1 MEKEKISFDKKN
13 CTLVIDSIELCSAEE
28 ISKWV
33 NFYISDVLDSGI
45 SRSYLTGKLEVTVMV
60 VCHDY
65 LVALYRISDNSPD
78 EFIIQSAGYD
88 KALRQS
94 EAAEEQAEPAEQ
106 SEVAEEQLE
115 DEVIDKYIK
124 MTNGSIERFK
134 FLKFFVDYQSRSH
147 NDFVHSLTNTLST
160 YYKIQDKLINSI
172 FDVASSKFVSWIKSH
187 LDLFL
192 KTNFDGSVDKSVY
205 DFDFD
210 KCVFYNGAFR
220 QYFDGFCN
228 SFDIVIAY
236 NVSFFCLSFMYSG
249 DVRIGYNSRPKFSIS
264 YDDLCDLGVII
275 NSHLYFELFGSVAS
289 DSEAPAEQSVPVEYS
304 EPSETSNQ
312 NEEIRCSYD
321 VDGNLC
327 FELGDELPF

>member
-1 MEKEKISFDKKN
+1 MKKEKISFDKKN
-13 CTLVIDSIELCSAEE
+13 RTLIIDSIELCTAEE
-28 ISKWV
+28 ISKFV
-33 NFYISDVLDSGI
+33 NSHISDVLDSGI

-60 VCHDY
+60 VWHDY

-78 EFIIQSAGYD
+78 EFIIQSAGYNQ
-88 KALRQS
+88 ALRQS
-94 EAAEEQAEPAEQ
+94 EAADEQAEPAEQ
-106 SEVAEEQLE
+106 PEVSEEQLE
-115 DEVIDKYIK
+115 DEVIDKYI
-124 MTNGSIERFK
+124 N
-134 FLKFFVDYQSRSH
+134 
-147 NDFVHSLTNTLST
+147 VHSLTNTLST
-160 YYKIQDKLINSI
+160 YYEIQDKLINSI
-172 FDVASSKFVSWIKSH
+172 FDVTSSKFVSWIKSH

-220 QYFDGFCN
+220 QYFDGCCN

-312 NEEIRCSYD
+312 NEEIRFSYD
-321 VDGNLC
+321 EDGNLC

>member
-13 CTLVIDSIELCSAEE
+13 RTLIIDSIELCTAEE
-28 ISKWV
+28 ISKLV

-45 SRSYLTGKLEVTVMV
+45 SRSYLTGKLEVTVMI

-65 LVALYRISDNSPD
+65 LVALYRISDNLPD
-78 EFIIQSAGYD
+78 EFIIQPVGYD

-115 DEVIDKYIK
+115 DEVIDKYI
-124 MTNGSIERFK
+124 N
-134 FLKFFVDYQSRSH
+134 
-147 NDFVHSLTNTLST
+147 VHSLTNTLST
-160 YYKIQDKLINSI
+160 YYEIQDKLINSI
-172 FDVASSKFVSWIKSH
+172 FDVTSSKFVSWIKSH

-289 DSEAPAEQSVPVEYS
+289 DSEAPAEQSVP
-304 EPSETSNQ
+304 
-312 NEEIRCSYD
+312 
-321 VDGNLC
+321 
-327 FELGDELPF
+327 DELPF

>member
-1 MEKEKISFDKKN
+1 MTKQKVIFDKKN
-13 CTLVIDSIELCSAEE
+13 RTLIIDSIELCTAEE
-28 ISKWV
+28 ISKLV

-94 EAAEEQAEPAEQ
+94 EAAEEHAEPAEQ

-115 DEVIDKYIK
+115 DKVIDKYI
-124 MTNGSIERFK
+124 N
-134 FLKFFVDYQSRSH
+134 
-147 NDFVHSLTNTLST
+147 VHSLTNTLST
-160 YYKIQDKLINSI
+160 YYEIQDKLINSI
-172 FDVASSKFVSWIKSH
+172 FDVTSSKFVSWIKSH

-289 DSEAPAEQSVPVEYS
+289 DSEAPAEQSVP
-304 EPSETSNQ
+304 
-312 NEEIRCSYD
+312 
-321 VDGNLC
+321 
-327 FELGDELPF
+327 DELPF

>member
-1 MEKEKISFDKKN
+1 MEKEKIIFDKKN
-13 CTLVIDSIELCSAEE
+13 RTLIIDSMELCTSEE

-33 NFYISDVLDSGI
+33 NSHISDVLDSGI

-65 LVALYRISDNSPD
+65 LVALYRISDNSSD
-78 EFIIQSAGYD
+78 EFIIQHVGYD

-106 SEVAEEQLE
+106 SEVSEEQLE
-115 DEVIDKYIK
+115 DIDKYI
-124 MTNGSIERFK
+124 N
-134 FLKFFVDYQSRSH
+134 
-147 NDFVHSLTNTLST
+147 VHSLTNTLST
-160 YYKIQDKLINSI
+160 YYEIQDKLINSI
-172 FDVASSKFVSWIKSH
+172 FDVTSSKFVSWIKSH

>member
-13 CTLVIDSIELCSAEE
+13 RTLIIDSIELCTAEE
-28 ISKWV
+28 ISKFV
-33 NFYISDVLDSGI
+33 NSHISDVLDSGI

-78 EFIIQSAGYD
+78 EFIIQSAGYNQ
-88 KALRQS
+88 ALRQS

-115 DEVIDKYIK
+115 DKVIDKYI
-124 MTNGSIERFK
+124 N
-134 FLKFFVDYQSRSH
+134 
-147 NDFVHSLTNTLST
+147 VHSLTNTLST
-160 YYKIQDKLINSI
+160 YYEIQDKLINSI
-172 FDVASSKFVSWIKSH
+172 FDVTSSKFVSWIKSH

-289 DSEAPAEQSVPVEYS
+289 ASEAPAEQSVP
-304 EPSETSNQ
+304 
-312 NEEIRCSYD
+312 
-321 VDGNLC
+321 
-327 FELGDELPF
+327 DELPF

>member
-13 CTLVIDSIELCSAEE
+13 RTLIIDSIELCTAEE
-28 ISKWV
+28 ISKFV
-33 NFYISDVLDSGI
+33 NSHISDVLDSGI

-78 EFIIQSAGYD
+78 EFIIQPVGYD

-94 EAAEEQAEPAEQ
+94 EAAEEQ
-106 SEVAEEQLE
+106 LE
-115 DEVIDKYIK
+115 DEVIDKYI
-124 MTNGSIERFK
+124 N
-134 FLKFFVDYQSRSH
+134 
-147 NDFVHSLTNTLST
+147 VHSLTNTLST
-160 YYKIQDKLINSI
+160 YYEIQDKLINSI
-172 FDVASSKFVSWIKSH
+172 FDVTSSKFVSWIKSH

-220 QYFDGFCN
+220 QYFDGCCN

-289 DSEAPAEQSVPVEYS
+289 ASEAPAEQSVP
-304 EPSETSNQ
+304 
-312 NEEIRCSYD
+312 
-321 VDGNLC
+321 
-327 FELGDELPF
+327 DELPF

>member
-33 NFYISDVLDSGI
+33 NFYISDVLDIGI

-94 EAAEEQAEPAEQ
+94 EAADEQAEPAEQ
-106 SEVAEEQLE
+106 PEVAEEQLE
-115 DEVIDKYIK
+115 DKVIDKYI
-124 MTNGSIERFK
+124 N
-134 FLKFFVDYQSRSH
+134 
-147 NDFVHSLTNTLST
+147 VHSLTNTLST
-160 YYKIQDKLINSI
+160 YYEIQDKLINSI
-172 FDVASSKFVSWIKSH
+172 FDVTSSKFVSWIKSH

-289 DSEAPAEQSVPVEYS
+289 DSEAPAEQLVP
-304 EPSETSNQ
+304 
-312 NEEIRCSYD
+312 
-321 VDGNLC
+321 
-327 FELGDELPF
+327 DELPF

>member
-1 MEKEKISFDKKN
+1 MEHFCSKERRVISMEKEKISFDKTN
-13 CTLVIDSIELCSAEE
+13 FTLTIDSIDLCTVEE

-45 SRSYLTGKLEVTVMV
+45 SRSYLTGKLEVTVMI
-60 VCHDY
+60 VCKDY
-65 LVALYRISDNSPD
+65 LVALYRISDGSPD
-78 EFIIQSAGYD
+78 ELIIQSVGYD

-115 DEVIDKYIK
+115 DKVIDKYI
-124 MTNGSIERFK
+124 N
-134 FLKFFVDYQSRSH
+134 
-147 NDFVHSLTNTLST
+147 VHSLTNTLST
-160 YYKIQDKLINSI
+160 YYEIQDKLINSI
-172 FDVASSKFVSWIKSH
+172 FDVTSSKFVSWIKSH

>member
-1 MEKEKISFDKKN
+1 MKKEKISFDKKN
-13 CTLVIDSIELCSAEE
+13 CTLFIDSMELCTAEE
-28 ISKWV
+28 ISKFV

-45 SRSYLTGKLEVTVMV
+45 SRSYLTGKLEVTVMI
-60 VCHDY
+60 VCKDY
-65 LVALYRISDNSPD
+65 LVALYRISDGSPD
-78 EFIIQSAGYD
+78 ELIIQSVGYD

-115 DEVIDKYIK
+115 DKVIDKYI
-124 MTNGSIERFK
+124 N
-134 FLKFFVDYQSRSH
+134 
-147 NDFVHSLTNTLST
+147 VHSLTNTLST
-160 YYKIQDKLINSI
+160 YYEIQDKLINSI
-172 FDVASSKFVSWIKSH
+172 FDVTSSKFVSWIKSH

-289 DSEAPAEQSVPVEYS
+289 DSEAPAEQSVP
-304 EPSETSNQ
+304 
-312 NEEIRCSYD
+312 
-321 VDGNLC
+321 
-327 FELGDELPF
+327 DELPF

>member
-1 MEKEKISFDKKN
+1 MTKQKVIFDKKN
-13 CTLVIDSIELCSAEE
+13 CTLFIDSMELCTAEE
-28 ISKWV
+28 ISKCV
-33 NFYISDVLDSGI
+33 NSHISDVLDSGI
-45 SRSYLTGKLEVTVMV
+45 SRSYLTGKLEVTVMI
-60 VCHDY
+60 VCKDY
-65 LVALYRISDNSPD
+65 LVALYRISDGSPD
-78 EFIIQSAGYD
+78 ELIIQSVGYD

-115 DEVIDKYIK
+115 DKVIDKYI
-124 MTNGSIERFK
+124 N
-134 FLKFFVDYQSRSH
+134 
-147 NDFVHSLTNTLST
+147 VHSLTNTLST
-160 YYKIQDKLINSI
+160 YYEIQDKLINSI
-172 FDVASSKFVSWIKSH
+172 FDVTSSKFVSWIKSH

-220 QYFDGFCN
+220 QYFDGCCN

-289 DSEAPAEQSVPVEYS
+289 DSEAPAEQSVP
-304 EPSETSNQ
+304 
-312 NEEIRCSYD
+312 
-321 VDGNLC
+321 
-327 FELGDELPF
+327 DELPF

>member
-1 MEKEKISFDKKN
+1 M
-13 CTLVIDSIELCSAEE
+13 
-28 ISKWV
+28 
-33 NFYISDVLDSGI
+33 LDSGI

-78 EFIIQSAGYD
+78 EFIIQPVGYD

-94 EAAEEQAEPAEQ
+94 EAAEEQAEPAELADPQLSQ
-106 SEVAEEQLE
+106 SKISDERTENEPAELAEVAEEQLE
-115 DEVIDKYIK
+115 DKVIDKYI
-124 MTNGSIERFK
+124 N
-134 FLKFFVDYQSRSH
+134 
-147 NDFVHSLTNTLST
+147 VHSLTNTLST
-160 YYKIQDKLINSI
+160 YYEIQDKLINSI
-172 FDVASSKFVSWIKSH
+172 FDVTSSKFVSWIKSH

-289 DSEAPAEQSVPVEYS
+289 DSEAPAEQSVP
-304 EPSETSNQ
+304 
-312 NEEIRCSYD
+312 
-321 VDGNLC
+321 
-327 FELGDELPF
+327 DELPF

>member
-1 MEKEKISFDKKN
+1 M
-13 CTLVIDSIELCSAEE
+13 EE

-45 SRSYLTGKLEVTVMV
+45 SRSYLTGKLEVTVMI
-60 VCHDY
+60 VCKDY
-65 LVALYRISDNSPD
+65 LVALYRISDGSPD
-78 EFIIQSAGYD
+78 ELIIQSVGYD

-94 EAAEEQAEPAEQ
+94 EAADEQAEPAEQ
-106 SEVAEEQLE
+106 PEVSEEQLE
-115 DEVIDKYIK
+115 DKVIDKYI
-124 MTNGSIERFK
+124 N
-134 FLKFFVDYQSRSH
+134 
-147 NDFVHSLTNTLST
+147 VHSLTNTLST
-160 YYKIQDKLINSI
+160 YYEIQDKLINSI
-172 FDVASSKFVSWIKSH
+172 FDVTSSKFVSWIKSH

-220 QYFDGFCN
+220 QYFDGCCN

-264 YDDLCDLGVII
+264 YDDLCDLGIII

-289 DSEAPAEQSVPVEYS
+289 DSEAPAEQSVP
-304 EPSETSNQ
+304 
-312 NEEIRCSYD
+312 
-321 VDGNLC
+321 
-327 FELGDELPF
+327 DELPF

>member
-1 MEKEKISFDKKN
+1 M
-13 CTLVIDSIELCSAEE
+13 EE

-94 EAAEEQAEPAEQ
+94 EAADEQAEPAEQ
-106 SEVAEEQLE
+106 PEVSEEQLE
-115 DEVIDKYIK
+115 DDLIDKYI
-124 MTNGSIERFK
+124 N
-134 FLKFFVDYQSRSH
+134 
-147 NDFVHSLTNTLST
+147 VHSLTNTLST
-160 YYKIQDKLINSI
+160 YYEIQDKLINSI
-172 FDVASSKFVSWIKSH
+172 FDVTSSKFVSWIKSH

-289 DSEAPAEQSVPVEYS
+289 DSEAPAEQSVP
-304 EPSETSNQ
+304 
-312 NEEIRCSYD
+312 
-321 VDGNLC
+321 
-327 FELGDELPF
+327 DELPF

>member
-1 MEKEKISFDKKN
+1 MEKQKVIFDKKN
-13 CTLVIDSIELCSAEE
+13 CTLFIDSMELCTAEE
-28 ISKWV
+28 ISKLV

-94 EAAEEQAEPAEQ
+94 EAADEQAEPAEQ
-106 SEVAEEQLE
+106 PEVSEEQLE
-115 DEVIDKYIK
+115 DEVIDKYI
-124 MTNGSIERFK
+124 N
-134 FLKFFVDYQSRSH
+134 
-147 NDFVHSLTNTLST
+147 VHSLTNTLST
-160 YYKIQDKLINSI
+160 YYEIQDKLINSI
-172 FDVASSKFVSWIKSH
+172 FDVTSSKFVSWIKSH

-289 DSEAPAEQSVPVEYS
+289 DSEAPAEQSVP
-304 EPSETSNQ
+304 
-312 NEEIRCSYD
+312 
-321 VDGNLC
+321 
-327 FELGDELPF
+327 DELPF